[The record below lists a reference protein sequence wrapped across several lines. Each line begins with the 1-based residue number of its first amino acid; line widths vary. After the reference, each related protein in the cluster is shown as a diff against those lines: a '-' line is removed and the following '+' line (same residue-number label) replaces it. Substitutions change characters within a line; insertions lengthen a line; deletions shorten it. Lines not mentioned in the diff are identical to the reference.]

1 MNWMKKVAVA
11 LVCLLPLGLQAAKVD
26 TLQVKSPSMN
36 KSIEVVVVSPDPYMA
51 MAVTLVHGSVSSR
64 IYLRS
69 LMRRVSFSYARMVRI
84 RGIGIAL

>member
-36 KSIEVVVVSPDPYMA
+36 KSIEVVVVSPDMA
-51 MAVTLVHGSVSSR
+51 ATEPFRWAKATRRFWPIICLV
-64 IYLRS
+64 
-69 LMRRVSFSYARMVRI
+69 
-84 RGIGIAL
+84 

>member
-36 KSIEVVVVSPDPYMA
+36 KSNRGSRGKSGCGRDE
-51 MAVTLVHGSVSSR
+51 SVSGDLFVTWLWR
-64 IYLRS
+64 
-69 LMRRVSFSYARMVRI
+69 
-84 RGIGIAL
+84 

>member
-36 KSIEVVVVSPDPYMA
+36 KRGSRGKSGYGRD
-51 MAVTLVHGSVSSR
+51 GSVSGDLFVTWLWR
-64 IYLRS
+64 
-69 LMRRVSFSYARMVRI
+69 
-84 RGIGIAL
+84 

>member
-36 KSIEVVVVSPDPYMA
+36 KSIEVVVVVRMWP
-51 MAVTLVHGSVSSR
+51 
-64 IYLRS
+64 
-69 LMRRVSFSYARMVRI
+69 RRKCVR
-84 RGIGIAL
+84 

>member
-36 KSIEVVVVSPDPYMA
+36 KSSRGKSGYGCD
-51 MAVTLVHGSVSSR
+51 GSVSGDLFVTWLWR
-64 IYLRS
+64 
-69 LMRRVSFSYARMVRI
+69 
-84 RGIGIAL
+84 